1 LITMN
6 PMPKHKISIPF
17 WVYISLIAC
26 SPLFSSAQEQWNRF
40 RGPNGTGVANSSV
53 KLSKL
58 QTSDVVWKVDL
69 PGKGHSSPVVW
80 GDTIYLTC
88 MNEESSNFH
97 VLAIQCENG
106 NIIWSRDVAYQTFS
120 KHDFN
125 SFASPTATVDADRIY
140 LSWATPKHYFV
151 AALDHAGEW
160 LWKEDLGPFKS
171 QHGVGV
177 SPVLYQNKLIVANDQ
192 LGKSFI
198 VALDKTSGSKVW
210 KTKRQSDKAAYSTP
224 CIYRTP
230 DGHDQII
237 VNSAADG
244 ISGLDPNNGKV
255 LWSYADAFDKRSC
268 SSPIVAGGKVFGS
281 CGSGGGGNFIVAIDP
296 SQEKAKLAYEIRRS
310 ANYVPTPIAVG
321 DLAFFWSDGG
331 ILTCAS
337 PKTGKI
343 HYQERVRGRYFA
355 SPVSVGNEIACVSTT
370 GEIVVTA
377 ASDKFEILNRI
388 DLDTKTHSTPA
399 FDQDSMYVR
408 TVSQLFKFRN

>member
-1 LITMN
+1 MK
-6 PMPKHKISIPF
+6 PMPKHKISILF
-17 WVYISLIAC
+17 WVCISLVAF
-26 SPLFSSAQEQWNRF
+26 SPLFSSAEEQWDRF
-40 RGPNGTGVANSSV
+40 RGPNGTGIANSTI
-53 KLSKL
+53 KLSELK
-58 QTSDVVWKVDL
+58 TSDVVWKLDL

-80 GDTIYLTC
+80 GDMLYLTS

-97 VLAIQCENG
+97 VLAIHRENG
-106 NIIWSRDVAYQTFS
+106 NIIWSRDVAYQTYS

-125 SFASPTATVDADRIY
+125 SFASPSATVDGERIY

-177 SPVLYQNKLIVANDQ
+177 SPVLYKDKLIVANDQ

-198 VALDKTSGSKVW
+198 VALDKTSGSTVW

-230 DGHDQII
+230 AGKDQLI

-244 ISGLDPNNGKV
+244 ISGLDPDSGKV

-268 SSPIVAGGKVFGS
+268 SSPIVAGGRVFGS

-296 SQEKAKLAYEIRRS
+296 SQEKPKLAYEIRRS

-321 DLAFFWSDGG
+321 NLAFFWSDGG
-331 ILTCAS
+331 ILTCVN
-337 PKTGKI
+337 PKSGEI
-343 HYQERVRGRYFA
+343 HYQERVRGRYFG

-377 ASDKFEILNRI
+377 ASDKFKILNRI